1 MNTGMNT
8 VANDEKLNKL
18 FHSESLGDQ
27 RPSELYYKMKN
38 LADSVVGGAV
48 PTNVV
53 FNRWVNKLP
62 TNVALSGINIF
73 YSFLI
78 IIIGLYFWPLI
89 LSSPIPISSIAD

>member
-1 MNTGMNT
+1 MDDDDLWPSVCT
-8 VANDEKLNKL
+8 
-18 FHSESLGDQ
+18 LGDQ

-62 TNVALSGINIF
+62 TN
-73 YSFLI
+73 
-78 IIIGLYFWPLI
+78 
-89 LSSPIPISSIAD
+89 